1 MVLLSIIFV
10 IGPSE
15 RVEAGSYDGE
25 DLALAILSNASWLI
39 DSSYAD
45 TDEYGYRQAIVL
57 SSLGTMSPTDPP
69 TFAFFSTGIAGVDI
83 ITTYEDE
90 PGDERGEYFEG
101 GTNGWPRDEAT
112 LIMTLRVPMYMHY
125 QAPIVPKG
133 HRITQTH
140 YTLPC

>member
-1 MVLLSIIFV
+1 MEEVEKMNNDLRKNIGIIITFMFLFSNILI

-39 DSSYAD
+39 NSNYSD
-45 TDEYGYRQAIVL
+45 TDEYGHRQSIVL

-83 ITTYEDE
+83 ITANEEETSLWVTGIPE
-90 PGDERGEYFEG
+90 
-101 GTNGWPRDEAT
+101 
-112 LIMTLRVPMYMHY
+112 
-125 QAPIVPKG
+125 
-133 HRITQTH
+133 
-140 YTLPC
+140 